1 MPVYSYHC
9 PDHGHFEASRP
20 MSESAAP
27 HACPICGAESRRV
40 IVSAPRIAV
49 LNSGTRRA
57 HETNERSAHAPK
69 STRTHG
75 PGASR
80 GRVGSTQAQ
89 RAPDG
94 SKAFASKRPWML
106 SY

>member
-1 MPVYSYHC
+1 MPAYTYRC
-9 PDHGHFEASRP
+9 EAHGPFEAIRP
-20 MSESAAP
+20 MSEYAAP
-27 HACPICGAESRRV
+27 HACPICGVEAPRV
-40 IVSAPRIAV
+40 MISAPRLAV
-49 LNSGTRRA
+49 LNSGIRRA
-57 HETNERSAHAPK
+57 HETNERSAHEPK

-75 PGASR
+75 PGTSR

-94 SKAFASKRPWML
+94 SKAYPAKRPWML